1 MCSLR
6 RWKGWGWT
14 MPTWSRDGVVQ
25 EVTTFLWDQWTQLGR
40 AGVSPRRDRW
50 AIDPEALLLLGLRS
64 AGADPRLFGETLDW
78 LRRNGRLVS
87 AKRLRNLARDA
98 ESRRRADAA
107 LAWAGTHESA
117 LQLWARGIARPAPRD
132 ELIPL
137 ADLSVREPD
146 PAFASFGL
154 LWQNTE
160 PSRKSV
166 AADVLRPVALA
177 FRLRLLFGVGA
188 RAEVVRYLLTTDRP
202 ESSVAEVAHAAGF
215 GKRNVADALGALA
228 SAGVVGWISRGR
240 EHRFSIDVVRWSG
253 LFQVAA
259 DELPRAVDWV
269 GLLPAV
275 WRITAWFD
283 EDAASG
289 RSLYLRA
296 SEARLLMAEIGP
308 ALAAGGI
315 AVLDG
320 RDAHGE
326 AYWPVFE
333 DVLDAV
339 FAFLNPPA

>member
-1 MCSLR
+1 
-6 RWKGWGWT
+6 
-14 MPTWSRDGVVQ
+14 MPIWSRDGVAQ
-25 EVTTFLWDQWTQLGR
+25 EVSTFLWDQWTQLGL

-50 AIDPEALLLLGLRS
+50 AMDPEALLLLGLRT

-78 LRRNGRLVS
+78 LRCNGRLMS

-98 ESRRRADAA
+98 ESRRLADAA
-107 LAWAGTHESA
+107 LAWAGMHESA

-154 LWQNTE
+154 LWQQTE
-160 PSRKSV
+160 PSAKSA
-166 AADVLRPVALA
+166 AADVLRPAALA

-188 RAEVVRYLLTTDRP
+188 RAEVIRYLLTTDRP
-202 ESSVAEVAHAAGF
+202 ESSVADIAHAAGF

-228 SAGVVGWISRGR
+228 SAGVVGRLSRGR
-240 EHRFSIDVVRWSG
+240 ELRFAIDVARWSG
-253 LFQVAA
+253 LLQVAA
-259 DELPRAVDWV
+259 GDLPRAVDWV
-269 GLLPAV
+269 GLLPVV

-283 EDAASG
+283 EDAARSG
-289 RSLYLRA
+289 RSPYLRA

-315 AVLDG
+315 VVPDG
-320 RDAHGE
+320 CDAHGE

-333 DVLDAV
+333 NVLEAV

>member
-1 MCSLR
+1 MP
-6 RWKGWGWT
+6 GWSKDW
-14 MPTWSRDGVVQ
+14 VAE
-25 EVTTFLWDQWTQLGR
+25 EVTTFLWDQWTQLGM
-40 AGVSPRRDRW
+40 AGVSRRRDHW
-50 AIDPEALLLLGLRS
+50 AIDPEALLLLGLRA

-87 AKRLRNLARDA
+87 AKRLRNLACDE
-98 ESRRRADAA
+98 ESRRRVDAA
-107 LAWAGTHESA
+107 LAWAGMHEPA
-117 LQLWARGIARPAPRD
+117 LQLWARGIPRPAPLG

-137 ADLSVREPD
+137 ADLSFREPD
-146 PAFASFGL
+146 PAFAAFGL
-154 LWQNTE
+154 LWQKTE
-160 PSRKSV
+160 PSGKS
-166 AADVLRPVALA
+166 AATDVLRPVAFA

-188 RAEVVRYLLTTDRP
+188 RAEAVRYLLTTDRP
-202 ESSVAEVAHAAGF
+202 ASSVAEVAHAAGF

-228 SAGVVGWISRGR
+228 SAGVVGRLSRGN
-240 EHRFSIDVVRWSG
+240 EHRFSIDVARWSG
-253 LFQVAA
+253 LLQVAA

-289 RSLYLRA
+289 RSPYLRA

-315 AVLDG
+315 AVPDG

-333 DVLDAV
+333 HVLEAV
-339 FAFLNPPA
+339 FAFLDPPA

>member
-1 MCSLR
+1 M
-6 RWKGWGWT
+6 
-14 MPTWSRDGVVQ
+14 MPNWSRDRVAE
-25 EVTTFLWDQWTQLGR
+25 EVTTFLWEQWTQLGL

-50 AIDPEALLLLGLRS
+50 AIDPEALLLLGLRI

-78 LRRNGRLVS
+78 LRCNGRLIS

-98 ESRRRADAA
+98 ESRRLADAA
-107 LAWAGTHESA
+107 LAWAGMHEPA
-117 LQLWARGIARPAPRD
+117 LQLWARGVPRPASRD

-154 LWQNTE
+154 SWQKTE
-160 PSRKSV
+160 PSRKSA

-215 GKRNVADALGALA
+215 GKRNVADALRALA
-228 SAGVVGWISRGR
+228 SAGVVWWISRGN
-240 EHRFSIDVVRWSG
+240 EHRFAIDATRWIG
-253 LFQVAA
+253 FLQVDA

-269 GLLPAV
+269 GLLPVV
-275 WRITAWFD
+275 WRIMRWFD
-283 EDAASG
+283 EDAATE
-289 RSLYLRA
+289 RSPYLRA
-296 SEARLLMAEIGP
+296 SEARLVMVEIGP
-308 ALAAGGI
+308 ELAAGGI
-315 AVLDG
+315 AVPDG

-333 DVLDAV
+333 NVLEAV
-339 FAFLNPPA
+339 FAFLNPTA